1 MPLKRMTLMGTETYL
16 NQMSPSP
23 KSISDNWQLDNE
35 HFNKQTLLATIV
47 MTGGRFEPLY
57 SDPEY
62 YRFMSAQWWNKWQR
76 SFQRWFDALDIE
88 YNPLENYDRME
99 NWHEDT
105 TDGESSSTEYGSTT
119 TLDHDGAH
127 VVGGTDKTVVDDD
140 NETQESGTT
149 KTVTDQDG
157 TDTESG
163 TTRVQTD
170 DDSKL
175 RAPGASGSNSS
186 TTTNSISAYD
196 SSSYQ
201 PKDQS
206 VTNTNRSE
214 DTERDIDQS
223 TTHGLKHTTTNDVD
237 ETITHGKKV
246 VGKDDSTTTKTWSE
260 SGTDNADDQT
270 DIEGTS
276 ATDRSYDRDFDHE
289 GRVHGNIGVTTSQ
302 QMLQSE
308 LDLQLWNVYQ
318 HMADIFCK
326 ELLITVY

>member
-1 MPLKRMTLMGTETYL
+1 MGTETYL

-23 KSISDNWQLDNE
+23 KSISDNWTLDNE
-35 HFNKQTLLATIV
+35 NFNKETLLSTIV

-57 SDPEY
+57 ANPEY
-62 YRFMSAQWWNKWQR
+62 FRMMSGQWWNKWER
-76 SFQRWFDALDIE
+76 SFQKWFDALDIE
-88 YNPLENYDRME
+88 YAPLENYDRME
-99 NWHEDT
+99 QWHDDT

-119 TLDHDGAH
+119 TLDHDGSSSKS
-127 VVGGTDKTVVDDD
+127 GSDKTVVSDS
-140 NETQESGTT
+140 NSTQESGTT
-149 KTVTDQDG
+149 KTVTDNDG

-163 TTRVQTD
+163 TTRVQTE

-175 RAPGASGSNSS
+175 RAPGSTGSNGS
-186 TTTNSISAYD
+186 TTTNSVSAYD

-201 PKDQS
+201 PHDQS
-206 VTNTNRSE
+206 ATTQNKSE
-214 DTERDIDQS
+214 DTERDIDQT
-223 TTHGLKHTTTNDVD
+223 TTHGLKHTTTDD
-237 ETITHGKKV
+237 TTETITHGKKV
-246 VGKDDSTTTKTWSE
+246 TGTDDSTTTRTYSE
-260 SGTDNADDQT
+260 SGTDNADDET
-270 DIEGTS
+270 NVEGTS